1 MFDKLF
7 KYFNG
12 NLNIRTLRYTAGTIA
27 VVYMISNFPPRPPNN
42 KYLMRKY

>member
-7 KYFNG
+7 KYFNS
-12 NLNIRTLRYTAGTIA
+12 NLNIRTVGYTTTTVAII
-27 VVYMISNFPPRPPNN
+27 YIISNFPPRPPNN